1 MLRLVE
7 PGAELRC
14 SRLLMHDSGHNP
26 IRSHL
31 GYLGVGSQMSFLRA
45 ASAAL
50 IDQTCFRRI
59 LSGAVIVLAGASLSC
74 INNASV
80 ATTANHSAFVTL
92 PATGNVLLLNINGA
106 TGTVTVGPR
115 TPITE
120 NVTPRGLA
128 LHPSKKFLYVANALA
143 NTISIFN
150 VGASGILT
158 LSGTPTP
165 AGNGPNAAV
174 IDPSGTYLLVTN
186 VYGSNGS
193 GGDISVY
200 AMDSG
205 TGALTEV
212 AGSPFPAN
220 TGPTAIQFTH
230 SGSFVYVTNPNIG
243 MVTGF
248 SFSKSSGALTSVPGS
263 PLISGA
269 GASALAIDVDDQ
281 YLYVANP
288 SAVNPSPNQS
298 TVGNI
303 SGFTINSTTGA
314 LTPMQGSPFTASE
327 GNGPT
332 ALTVAPGGSGFLYAV
347 TPGTSYSIWGFSITH
362 GTGQL
367 VALPN
372 SPFSLSAGGLF
383 AVVDPVGNFLY
394 TGSQSGN
401 GLSGY
406 TYDLSTGAP
415 TIIGGAPFSTG
426 SAPGAMVFLE

>member
-1 MLRLVE
+1 
-7 PGAELRC
+7 
-14 SRLLMHDSGHNP
+14 
-26 IRSHL
+26 
-31 GYLGVGSQMSFLRA
+31 MSFLRA

-50 IDQTCFRRI
+50 IDQTCLRRV

-74 INNASV
+74 VNNASV

-92 PATGNVLLLNINGA
+92 PASGSVLLLNINGA
-106 TGTVTVGPR
+106 TGTVTVGPS
-115 TPITE
+115 TPIAE
-120 NVTPRGLA
+120 NVTPRGMA
-128 LHPSKKFLYVANALA
+128 LHPSKKFLYVANARA

-165 AGNGPNAAV
+165 SGNGPNAAV

-200 AMDSG
+200 TMDSG
-205 TGALTEV
+205 SGALTEV

-220 TGPTAIQFTH
+220 SGPTAIQFTH
-230 SGSFVYVTNPNIG
+230 SGNFVYVTNPNIG

-248 SFSKSSGALTSVPGS
+248 SFSSSTGALTPVPGS

-269 GASALAIDVDDQ
+269 GASALAIDADDQ

-303 SGFTINSTTGA
+303 SGFNISSTTGA
-314 LTPMQGSPFTASE
+314 LTRMQGSPFTASE

-332 ALTVAPGGSGFLYAV
+332 ALTVAPGPFLYAV
-347 TPGTSYSIWGFSITH
+347 TPGTSYSIWCFSIGH

-367 VALPN
+367 VAVPG

-383 AVVDPVGNFLY
+383 AVIDPIGNFLY

-406 TYDLSTGAP
+406 TYDSTGAP